1 MALIAKAVL
10 SSRIES
16 VRKSKAALRADI
28 QEVLVSVA
36 YQATQG
42 NPNYAN
48 ELLEA
53 VRDTVN
59 INGVTRWL
67 ETFAP
72 LVVRKDKFEINK
84 GMAKTMHVT
93 CEADFAEYER
103 EMRKVNWWDMAPAQ
117 KAVSMFAADEY
128 IESAFERM
136 AKKLNADGDPD
147 LAAALRAMLPEL
159 YSTEAWKKMRE
170 AQDARKVAAPV

>member
-10 SSRIES
+10 SSRIAT
-16 VRKSKAALRADI
+16 VKKSKAALRADI

-53 VRDTVN
+53 VRDTIN
-59 INGVTRWL
+59 IHGVTRWL

-93 CEADFAEYER
+93 CEADFAEYES
-103 EMRKVNWWDMAPAQ
+103 EMRKVNWWEMAPAMELRHQ
-117 KAVSMFAADEY
+117 NGGDKEFSLGFIRIAAEK
-128 IESAFERM
+128 R
-136 AKKLNADGDPD
+136 
-147 LAAALRAMLPEL
+147 
-159 YSTEAWKKMRE
+159 
-170 AQDARKVAAPV
+170 

>member
-10 SSRIES
+10 SSRIET

-36 YQATQG
+36 YQAALG

-48 ELLEA
+48 DLLEA
-53 VRDTVN
+53 VRDAVN
-59 INGVTRWL
+59 IKGVTMWL

-72 LVVRKDKFEINK
+72 LVVRQDKFVINK

-103 EMRKVNWWDMAPAQ
+103 EMRKVNWWEMAPAQ
-117 KAVSMFAADEY
+117 KAESMFAADDY
-128 IESAFERM
+128 IEHAIERM
-136 AKKLNADGDPD
+136 AKKLNAEGKPD
-147 LAAALRAMLPEL
+147 LAAAIKGLLPEL
-159 YSTEAWKKMRE
+159 YSTEAWKAMRE
-170 AQDARKVAAPV
+170 AETAKV

>member
-10 SSRIES
+10 SSRIAN
-16 VRKSKAALRADI
+16 VKKSKDALRADI

-36 YQATQG
+36 YQAALG

-48 ELLEA
+48 DLLEV

-59 INGVTRWL
+59 IKGVTLWL

-72 LVVRKDKFEINK
+72 LVVRQDKFVINK

-103 EMRKVNWWDMAPAQ
+103 EMRKVNWWEMAPAQ

-128 IESAFERM
+128 IENAFERM
-136 AKKLNADGDPD
+136 AKKLNAEGDPE

-159 YSTEAWKKMRE
+159 YSTEAWKKMRD
-170 AQDARKVAAPV
+170 AQDAMKVAAPV

>member
-10 SSRIES
+10 SSRIN
-16 VRKSKAALRADI
+16 VVKKSKDALRADI

-48 ELLEA
+48 ELLDA

-59 INGVTRWL
+59 IKGVTMWL

-72 LVVRKDKFEINK
+72 LVVRQDKFVINK
-84 GMAKTMHVT
+84 GMAKGTT
-93 CEADFAEYER
+93 
-103 EMRKVNWWDMAPAQ
+103 
-117 KAVSMFAADEY
+117 
-128 IESAFERM
+128 
-136 AKKLNADGDPD
+136 
-147 LAAALRAMLPEL
+147 
-159 YSTEAWKKMRE
+159 T
-170 AQDARKVAAPV
+170 

>member
-10 SSRIES
+10 SSRIET

-36 YQATQG
+36 YQAAMG

-48 ELLEA
+48 ELLDA
-53 VRDTVN
+53 VRDTIN
-59 INGVTRWL
+59 IHGVTRWL

-93 CEADFAEYER
+93 CEADFDEYER
-103 EMRKVNWWDMAPAQ
+103 EMRKVNWWEMAPAQ
-117 KAVSMFAADEY
+117 KAESLFAADEY
-128 IESAFERM
+128 VEHAIERM
-136 AKKLNADGDPD
+136 AKKLNAEGKPD
-147 LAAALRAMLPEL
+147 LAAAIKGLLPEL
-159 YSTEAWKKMRE
+159 YSTEAWKAMRE
-170 AQDARKVAAPV
+170 AETAKV

>member
-10 SSRIES
+10 SSRIEG
-16 VRKSKAALRADI
+16 VRKSKDALRADI

-36 YQATQG
+36 YQAAMG

-59 INGVTRWL
+59 IKGVTMWL

-72 LVVRKDKFEINK
+72 LVVRQDKFVINK

-103 EMRKVNWWDMAPAQ
+103 EMRKVNWWEMAPAQ

-136 AKKLNADGDPD
+136 AKKLNAEGDPE
-147 LAAALRAMLPEL
+147 LAAALRGLLPEL
-159 YSTEAWKKMRE
+159 YSTEAWRKMRE
-170 AQDARKVAAPV
+170 AQDALKVDAPV

>member
-10 SSRIES
+10 PNRIAT
-16 VRKSKAALRADI
+16 VKKSKDALRADI

-36 YQATQG
+36 YQAAMG

-48 ELLEA
+48 DLLDA

-59 INGVTRWL
+59 IKGVTMWL
-67 ETFAP
+67 ETYAP
-72 LVVRKDKFEINK
+72 LVVRQDAFIINK

-93 CEADFAEYER
+93 CEADFAEYEA

-128 IESAFERM
+128 IENAFERM
-136 AKKLNADGDPD
+136 AKKLNAEGDPD

-159 YSTEAWKKMRE
+159 YSTEAWRKMRE
-170 AQDARKVAAPV
+170 TQDAMKVAAPV

>member
-10 SSRIES
+10 SSRIS
-16 VRKSKAALRADI
+16 NVKKSKDALRADI

-36 YQATQG
+36 YQAAMG

-48 ELLEA
+48 ELLDA

-59 INGVTRWL
+59 IKGVTMWL

-72 LVVRKDKFEINK
+72 LVVRQDKFVINK

-128 IESAFERM
+128 IENAFERM
-136 AKKLNADGDPD
+136 AKKLNAEGDPD
-147 LAAALRAMLPEL
+147 LAAALRALLPEL
-159 YSTEAWKKMRE
+159 YSTEAWQKMRE
-170 AQDARKVAAPV
+170 AHEALKVDAPV

>member
-1 MALIAKAVL
+1 MAIIAKAVL
-10 SSRIES
+10 SSRIET

-48 ELLEA
+48 DLLDA
-53 VRDTVN
+53 VRDTIN
-59 INGVTRWL
+59 IKGVTMWL

-72 LVVRKDKFEINK
+72 LVVRHDKFEINK

-93 CEADFAEYER
+93 CEADFAEYEA
-103 EMRKVNWWDMAPAQ
+103 EMRKVNWWEMAPAQ

-136 AKKLNADGDPD
+136 AKKLNAEGDPE
-147 LAAALRAMLPEL
+147 LAAALRSLLPEL
-159 YSTEAWKKMRE
+159 YSTEAWRKMRE
-170 AQDARKVAAPV
+170 AQDAMKVDAPV